1 MQLDAIAGYR
11 LSPQQ
16 HHLWSWQQ
24 SHPEFPQWAQCALFW
39 DGALQPQRLRA
50 AIQQV
55 VSRHEILRTLFQ
67 GLPGMVPLQVIQEVV
82 DNPNSLFTLQIK
94 QCQPSA
100 EPDIQALFRAFNQ
113 TAPTVDSMPVLHVA
127 VVLRSPQQHLLL
139 LRLPSL
145 CADAKTFQLLSHEIA
160 QAYGKF
166 LNNESSHLSLQDLED
181 LTEAAHAPM
190 QYADLADWFNEL
202 LETSEGKAGTTHW
215 QHLDQSN
222 RVPLLPFEHRLSN
235 LQSFQP
241 DCFTVSLST
250 HLSQLES
257 LAQRQQVSF
266 QSILLAS
273 WQIVLW
279 RLTEATDLMLHVTQS
294 DRQQAE
300 LATAL
305 GLIARVLPVQIC
317 LETTESFSQLL
328 QQVEKTLHEVSEW
341 QDYFAGSQT
350 TAPIAFEFEEWAP
363 VAIAQGNLSF
373 AQHAIYLEPFKLR
386 LTCIHQADLLQT
398 TFHYDVNRFSAEAIA
413 QIATYFEA
421 VITAAVANPDASLN
435 SLNLWS
441 ECDRQRLLAEYRNHP
456 LQPLPFP
463 CIHHWFE
470 AQAAQSPDRVAV
482 MCENET
488 LTYKELNARAN
499 QLAHFLRQ
507 LGIQTDDRVVL
518 YGDRTLT
525 LLIGLLGILK
535 AGGAYVPLEP
545 GLPTAN
551 IAARLQEVQ
560 PKAIITHQHLVQT
573 LPPQTILPI
582 CLDTDWQ
589 QIAKFS
595 SANLAIAGHPEQLA
609 YVLFTSGS
617 TGKPKGVAVEHRQLV
632 SYVQSILPKLEAP
645 EGSHFAL
652 VSTLAADLGHTML
665 FPGWCTGGCLH
676 LMNSA
681 QTLDPKAL
689 TDYFQRHPV
698 DYLKIVP
705 SHLKVLLTAAHP
717 HAILPRQKLILGGET
732 SHWELVEQ
740 IRQLAP
746 DCVILNH
753 YGPTE
758 TTVGVLTQTV
768 GIRESAPD
776 SSTVPLGLPL
786 NHTQIY
792 LLDTHLQPVPLGIPG
807 EVYVGGQAVS
817 RGYLNR
823 PDLTAIAFLPDPFTS
838 HPGSR
843 MYRTGDLARRRLDGT
858 LEFLGRRD
866 HQVKVRGFRMELGEI
881 ETVLRLHPQIQ
892 DVVVLV
898 HVRESGHQ
906 QLAAYFIP
914 NELSGP
920 TTADL
925 RDFLQTHL
933 PEPMI
938 PSTFIPFRRFP
949 LTANGKVDRQ
959 ALLRV
964 ELDSATHSKAFIAPE
979 SPTEVAIAQLWS
991 DVLGVAQVGRYDNFF
1006 ELGGDSILCIQI
1018 VARAAQ
1024 AGLRFTPKQLFEHPT
1039 VAAIAAAV
1047 NTAPAPLAEQGIVT
1061 GNVPLTPIQH
1071 WFFSQSIPHPHHWNQ
1086 SLLLHS
1092 QQSIHIGLLE
1102 TSLRHLLAH
1111 HDALRLRFQVE
1122 QGTWCQRQSDLD
1134 ADAPLIQVDL
1144 SALPETAQSAAVK
1157 AAIHTLQR
1165 SLNLSEGP
1173 LLRVVLFDLGSDRP
1187 QRLLFICHH
1196 LIVDGVSWRILLS
1209 DLQLAYQQLQQ
1220 KQPIQLPAKTTS
1232 FKTWAER
1239 LQNYAQSPELE
1250 QELNEWLTQLQE
1262 PIPSL
1267 PVDFTAGQNTL
1278 ALMDTVT
1285 LSLTISETQAL
1296 LQEVPATYH
1305 TQINDIL
1312 LTALVQVM
1320 AEWTGSPVVQVDL
1333 EGHGREDLFE
1343 EVDISRTVGWF
1354 TTLFPVRLCL
1364 PSSRP
1369 EVAIKSIKEQL
1380 RQVPKQGIGY
1390 GILRWLSQSQ
1400 SITTQMQQLPL
1411 SQIRFNYLGQT
1422 DQGIIETTLFT
1433 PHTTVAETADMGR
1446 DPCSQRAYL
1455 LDINSMITQEQLTVQ
1470 WGYSTAIHR
1479 RETVDT
1485 LAQQYVSVLR
1495 SLIQHCQSVGT
1506 GGFTPSDFPDA
1517 QLDQEDLDQ
1526 LLSQL
1531 M

>member
-16 HHLWSWQQ
+16 HHLWSWQ
-24 SHPEFPQWAQCALFW
+24 SYPDFPQWAQCALFW
-39 DGALQPQRLRA
+39 DGALQPQSLRT
-50 AIQQV
+50 AIQRV

-67 GLPGMVPLQVIQEVV
+67 GLPGMVPLQVIQEAM
-82 DNPNSLFTLQIK
+82 DDPDSLFTLQVEPNK
-94 QCQPSA
+94 PPT

-113 TAPTVDSMPVLHVA
+113 SPPTVDSMPVLHVS
-127 VVLRSPQQHLLL
+127 VVLRSPQRYLLL

-145 CADAKTFQLLSHEIA
+145 CADAKTFQLLSHEIG
-160 QAYGKF
+160 QAYAE
-166 LNNESSHLSLQDLED
+166 LVSHESSNSLSNGLED
-181 LTEAAHAPM
+181 LEENASL
-190 QYADLADWFNEL
+190 QYADLADWFNER
-202 LETSEGKAGTTHW
+202 LETREVKANPAYE
-215 QHLDQSN
+215 QPLDRPQQ
-222 RVPLLPFEHRLSN
+222 VPFLPFEHRFSSP
-235 LQSFQP
+235 QPFQP
-241 DCFTVSLST
+241 SYFTASLST

-257 LAQRQQVSF
+257 LAQQQQVSLK
-266 QSILLAS
+266 SILLAS

-279 RLTEATDLMLHVTQS
+279 RLTEATDLMLQVTQS

-300 LATAL
+300 LETAL
-305 GLIARVLPVQIC
+305 GLLARVLPVQIS
-317 LETTESFSQLL
+317 LEATESLSQLL
-328 QQVEKTLHEVSEW
+328 QQVEQTLHEVSEW
-341 QDYFAGSQT
+341 QDYYNYGGSQT
-350 TAPIAFEFEEWAP
+350 VAPIAFEFEEWEP

-398 TFHYDVNRFSAEAIA
+398 VFHYDASRFSAEAIA
-413 QIATYFEA
+413 QIATYFET
-421 VITAAVANPDASLN
+421 VITTAVANPDVSLN
-435 SLNLWS
+435 SLSLWS
-441 ECDRQRLLAEYRNHP
+441 ECDRQQFLAECQNQSI
-456 LQPLPFP
+456 QPLTFN

-470 AQAAQSPDRVAV
+470 AQAAQSPDRVAAV
-482 MCENET
+482 CEHET
-488 LTYKELNARAN
+488 ITYGELNARAN

-507 LGIQTDDRVVL
+507 LGIQADDRVVL

-545 GLPTAN
+545 MPTAG
-551 IAARLQEVQ
+551 IAARLQAVQ
-560 PKAIITHQHLVQT
+560 PRAILTHQNLVQT
-573 LPPQTILPI
+573 LPPQPISPI
-582 CLDTDWQ
+582 CLDADWQ
-589 QIAKFS
+589 QIAEFS
-595 SANLAIAGHPEQLA
+595 SVNLAIATHPEQLA

-645 EGSHFAL
+645 ENSHFAL

-665 FPGWCTGGCLH
+665 FPSWCTGGCLH
-676 LMNSA
+676 LMKAA
-681 QTLDPKAL
+681 QTLDPEAL

-705 SHLKVLLTAAHP
+705 SHLKVLLTAAQP
-717 HAILPRQKLILGGET
+717 HAILPRRKLILGGEICP
-732 SHWELVEQ
+732 WELVEQ

-746 DCVILNH
+746 NCVILNH

-768 GIRESAPD
+768 GSRESAPD

-792 LLDTHLQPVPLGIPG
+792 LLDTHLQPVPPGIPG
-807 EVYVGGQAVS
+807 DVYVGGQAVS

-823 PDLTAIAFLPDPFTS
+823 PDLTAIAFLPDPFTP
-838 HPGSR
+838 HLGSR
-843 MYRTGDLARRRLDGT
+843 MYRTGDSARRRLDGT
-858 LEFLGRRD
+858 LEFLGRHD
-866 HQVKVRGFRMELGEI
+866 HQVKVRGFRIELGEI
-881 ETVLRLHPQIQ
+881 ETILRQHPQIQ
-892 DVVVLV
+892 DAVVLV
-898 HVRESGHQ
+898 HARESGHQ

-914 NELSGP
+914 HELPGP
-920 TTADL
+920 PTVDL
-925 RDFLQTHL
+925 RNFLQTHL

-938 PSTFIPFRRFP
+938 PSAFIPFRQFP

-959 ALLRV
+959 ALLQV
-964 ELDSATHSKAFIAPE
+964 ELDLTVPSQAFVAPE

-1039 VAAIAAAV
+1039 VAALAAVV
-1047 NTAPAPLAEQGIVT
+1047 NTAPTPLVEQGIVT
-1061 GNVPLTPIQH
+1061 GKVPLTPIQH

-1092 QQSIHIGLLE
+1092 QQLIHIGLLE

-1122 QGTWCQRQSDLD
+1122 QGTWHPWQSDLD
-1134 ADAPLIQVDL
+1134 ADIPLTQIDL
-1144 SALPETAQSAAVK
+1144 SALPESAQSAAVK
-1157 AAIHTLQR
+1157 AATHALQR
-1165 SLNLSEGP
+1165 SLNLAEGP

-1239 LQNYAQSPELE
+1239 LQNYAQSPSLE
-1250 QELNEWLTQLQE
+1250 HELNEWLTQFQE

-1267 PVDFTAGQNTL
+1267 PVDFTAGQNTI
-1278 ALMDTVT
+1278 ALMEAVT
-1285 LSLTISETQAL
+1285 LSLPISETQAL
-1296 LQEVPATYH
+1296 LQEVPAIYH

-1312 LTALVQVM
+1312 LTAFVQVM

-1343 EVDISRTVGWF
+1343 EVDISHTVGWF

-1364 PSSRP
+1364 PSSHP
-1369 EVAIKSIKEQL
+1369 EAAIKSIKEQL
-1380 RQVPKQGIGY
+1380 RQIPRQGIGY

-1411 SQIRFNYLGQT
+1411 SQVRFNYLGQT
-1422 DQGIIETTLFT
+1422 DQGIVETTLFT
-1433 PHTTVAETADMGR
+1433 PDTTVAETADMGR

-1455 LDINSMITQEQLTVQ
+1455 LDISSMITQEQLTVQ
-1470 WGYSTAIHR
+1470 WRYSTAIHR
-1479 RETVDT
+1479 HETVDT
-1485 LAQQYVSVLR
+1485 LAQRYVLALR
-1495 SLIQHCQSVGT
+1495 SLIQHCQSAST

-1531 M
+1531 K